1 MRVLSV
7 ASHGRFP
14 NGCLQWAR
22 PARAARRP
30 PGQCTRPAATRFYWG
45 RFGRVVEPVS
55 FDVGTISRLM
65 AGLLG
70 GAVAI
75 YAALVSVYAINAF
88 RVRLTDRWS
97 ALLSAVVLALL
108 ALVLFTR
115 GAEIFPSPLSV
126 WAFGACIG
134 GVLFTLTFTLGRYQE
149 HIDRFRRRFGDRL
162 NELMEA
168 TIPEDRLSAL
178 RGLRE
183 RFDWGHEERR
193 KLPHLLMGLF
203 LAIYLALGYL
213 VLRGI
218 WNLTYGGQPGEG
230 AGESI
235 GNLYAASHGHWLVA
249 GHQFAVFAL
258 FLLLFVILPPE
269 LLRLKYPELSYPF
282 KQIILSRMRER
293 EYGLFVAHFY
303 ITATMPLA
311 VLWVTRDPANWE
323 RTIPAVLAIFGV
335 TVFADAASALFGKRF
350 GRRKWFHNAD
360 KSYVGTTAGT
370 LVAFA
375 TALPF
380 VGVPMAVVSAAVFLI
395 IDVVGPVPIPIT
407 DNILNPLALAGAF
420 WLLEDYLAPMFPFY

>member
-1 MRVLSV
+1 M
-7 ASHGRFP
+7 
-14 NGCLQWAR
+14 
-22 PARAARRP
+22 AA
-30 PGQCTRPAATRFYWG
+30 
-45 RFGRVVEPVS
+45 
-55 FDVGTISRLM
+55 
-65 AGLLG
+65 LLG

-75 YAALVSVYAINAF
+75 YAVLVAAYTRNAF

-97 ALLSAVVLALL
+97 ALLATVVLGLLSAL
-108 ALVLFTR
+108 LFTR
-115 GAEIFPSPLSV
+115 GAEILPAPLSV
-126 WAFGACIG
+126 WAFATCIIG
-134 GVLFTLTFTLGRYQE
+134 IVFTLTFTLGRYQE
-149 HIDRFRRRFGDRL
+149 QIDKFRSNFGDRL

-168 TIPEDRLSAL
+168 TIPEDRLARL

-183 RFDWGHEERR
+183 RFNWGHEERR

-203 LAIYLALGYL
+203 LVIYMALGYL

-218 WNLTYGGQPGEG
+218 WNLTYGGRPGDLT
-230 AGESI
+230 GESI
-235 GNLYAASHGHWLVA
+235 HNLYAASHGSWLVA
-249 GHQFAVFAL
+249 GHQFGLFAL

-311 VLWVTRDPANWE
+311 VLWVTRNPEDWH

-360 KSYVGTTAGT
+360 KSYIGTTAGT

-375 TALPF
+375 TAAPF
-380 VGVPMAVVSAAVFLI
+380 VGIPMGVIAAAVFLI

-420 WLLEDYLAPMFPFY
+420 WLLEDHLAPMFAFY